1 MNPRNDFP
9 LGTWAPDPGAAGRGH
24 RIAAQAS
31 ADLRA
36 TLSNGEQILL
46 TLIIPMA
53 LLVALSLLDFSF
65 GTSTSGVDQAVPGIL
80 ALAVMSTAF
89 TSLAISTG
97 FDRRSGALR
106 LLGTTP
112 LTRTDL
118 VIARALAVAAIEVV
132 QVALIIGVGF
142 LLGWS
147 PQGQWWSVLL
157 LLIVGTA
164 AFATWGVALAGVLRA
179 EATLAVANGVFLL
192 LMLGGGVVVP
202 TSQLPE
208 VWGAVAAGLPS
219 GALANGLREVLIS
232 GASTPWPQVLLL
244 IGWTIAGTVVAARTF
259 RWD

>member
-1 MNPRNDFP
+1 MTARSDFP
-9 LGTWAPDPGAAGRGH
+9 QGTWTPAPGAAGR
-24 RIAAQAS
+24 RQRVLAQAG

-46 TLIIPMA
+46 TLIIPLA

-65 GTSTSGVDQAVPGIL
+65 GTGVSGVDQAVPGIL

-89 TSLAISTG
+89 TSLAIATG

-147 PQGQWWSVLL
+147 PQGQWWSVLV

-164 AFATWGVALAGVLRA
+164 AFAAWGVALAGVLRA

-202 TSQLPE
+202 TNQLPDA
-208 VWGAVAAGLPS
+208 WGAFASGLPS
-219 GALANGLREVLIS
+219 GALADGLRSVLID
-232 GASTPWPQVLLL
+232 GASTPWLQVLLL
-244 IGWTIAGTVVAARTF
+244 LGWAIAGTAVAARTF
-259 RWD
+259 RWE

>member
-1 MNPRNDFP
+1 MTPRTDFP
-9 LGTWAPDPGAAGRGH
+9 HGTWAPAPGAAGR
-24 RIAAQAS
+24 RQRVLAQAG

-46 TLIIPMA
+46 TLVIPLA

-65 GTSTSGVDQAVPGIL
+65 GTSTPGVDQAVPGIL

-89 TSLAISTG
+89 TSLAIATG

-132 QVALIIGVGF
+132 QVALILVVGW

-147 PQGQWWSVLL
+147 PQGRWWSVLVL
-157 LLIVGTA
+157 LAVGTA
-164 AFATWGVALAGVLRA
+164 AFAAWGVALAGVLRA

-202 TSQLPE
+202 TSQLPG
-208 VWGAVAAGLPS
+208 VWGVIAAGLPS
-219 GALANGLREVLIS
+219 GALADGLRSVLID
-232 GASTPWPQVLLL
+232 GASTPWLQVGLLVS
-244 IGWTIAGTVVAARTF
+244 WAVVGTLVAARSF
-259 RWD
+259 RWE

>member
-1 MNPRNDFP
+1 MTPRSDFP
-9 LGTWAPDPGAAGRGH
+9 TGTWAPAPGAAGR
-24 RIAAQAS
+24 RQRVLAQATS
-31 ADLRA
+31 DLRA

-46 TLIIPMA
+46 TLIIPLA
-53 LLVALSLLDFSF
+53 LLIALSLLDFSF
-65 GTSTSGVDQAVPGIL
+65 GTGSSGVDQAVPGIL

-89 TSLAISTG
+89 TSLAIATG

-118 VIARALAVAAIEVV
+118 VLARALAVAAIEVV
-132 QVALIIGVGF
+132 QVLLIIGVGF

-147 PQGQWWSVLL
+147 PQGQWWSVLI

-164 AFATWGVALAGVLRA
+164 AFAAWGVALAGVLRA

-202 TSQLPE
+202 TSQLPDA
-208 VWGAVAAGLPS
+208 WGAVASGLPS
-219 GALANGLREVLIS
+219 GALADGLRAVLID
-232 GASTPWPQVLLL
+232 GASTPWLQVGLLAVWAV
-244 IGWTIAGTVVAARTF
+244 IGTVVAARTF
-259 RWD
+259 RWE

>member
-1 MNPRNDFP
+1 MIPRSDFP
-9 LGTWAPDPGAAGRGH
+9 KDTWTPAPGAAGRRQ
-24 RIAAQAS
+24 RIVAQAG

-46 TLIIPMA
+46 TLIIPLA

-65 GTSTSGVDQAVPGIL
+65 GTSTTGVDQAVPGIL

-89 TSLAISTG
+89 TSLAIATG

-118 VIARALAVAAIEVV
+118 VIARAMAVAAIEVV
-132 QVALIIGVGF
+132 QVVLIVIVGL

-147 PQGQWWSVLL
+147 PQGQWWSVVILL
-157 LLIVGTA
+157 VVGTA
-164 AFATWGVALAGVLRA
+164 AFAAWGVALAGVLRA

-202 TSQLPE
+202 TRQLPD

-219 GALANGLREVLIS
+219 GALADGLRSVLID
-232 GASTPWPQVLLL
+232 GAPTPWLQVGLLAIWAA
-244 IGWTIAGTVVAARTF
+244 IGTFVAARSF

>member
-1 MNPRNDFP
+1 MTPRSDFP
-9 LGTWAPDPGAAGRGH
+9 PGTWTPAPGAADRRQ
-24 RIAAQAS
+24 RILAQAGS
-31 ADLRA
+31 DLRA

-46 TLIIPMA
+46 TLIIPLA
-53 LLVALSLLDFSF
+53 LLIALSLLDFSF
-65 GTSTSGVDQAVPGIL
+65 GSGTTGVDQAVPGIL
-80 ALAVMSTAF
+80 ALAVLSTAF
-89 TSLAISTG
+89 TSLAIATG

-132 QVALIIGVGF
+132 QVALIMVVGW

-147 PQGQWWSVLL
+147 PQGQWWSVVILL
-157 LLIVGTA
+157 AVGTA

-202 TSQLPE
+202 TSQLPDA
-208 VWGAVAAGLPS
+208 WGAVAAGLPS
-219 GALANGLREVLIS
+219 GALADGLRAVLID
-232 GASTPWPQVLLL
+232 GAATPWIQVGLLAAWAAV
-244 IGWTIAGTVVAARTF
+244 GAFVAARTF
-259 RWD
+259 RWE